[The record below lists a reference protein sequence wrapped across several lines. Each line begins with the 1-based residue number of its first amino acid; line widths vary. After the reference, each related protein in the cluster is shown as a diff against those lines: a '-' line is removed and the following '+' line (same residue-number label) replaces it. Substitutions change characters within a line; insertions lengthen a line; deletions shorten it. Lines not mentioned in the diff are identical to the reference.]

1 MRRFFNARIFHQM
14 GWNNTAIDY
23 LKTNDDD
30 TTQVITDLATHIA
43 APDPHPQYST
53 DADLAAHEAAADP
66 HPGYLTPAEGDVAYA
81 PIAKGVTNGDG
92 HDHSG
97 GDGGT
102 IAYGSLSGT
111 PTLYNQTIEDE
122 GTPLTQRSTVNF
134 VGSGVSVADSGG
146 KTVVTVAGG
155 SGSGDVVGPA
165 SSVDSEIALFD
176 GVTGKAIKRATTTG
190 LLKATSGVISA
201 AVADTDYASAAKGVT
216 NGDSHDH
223 SGGDGAQIA
232 YSSLS
237 GLPTLGTAAATAS
250 TDYAP
255 AAQGVTN
262 GNSHDHNGGD
272 GAQIA
277 YSSLSG
283 TPTLYNQTVEDEGTP
298 VTQRGTIN
306 FTGAGVS
313 VADAGSKTTV
323 TIAGGAGE
331 AFPVGSVF
339 ISVVS
344 TNPGTLLGYGTWSS
358 FGAGRVLVGLDSG
371 DTDFDTVEETGG
383 AKTKAISAHSGTA
396 VADHSSHTHTYTE
409 VVNHTH
415 AITITDPGHT
425 HTQTTSAT
433 DGATTRA
440 DSSSGGTTYNNVAN
454 INSAT
459 TGITAS
465 SANPAGGVATG
476 TTAGPSA
483 TLTHSVTQPSA
494 HTDLNVVQP
503 YIVVYMWKRTA

>member
-1 MRRFFNARIFHQM
+1 MARRRPH
-14 GWNNTAIDY
+14 IDRSDCNVQASVPTRFSP
-23 LKTNDDD
+23 KG
-30 TTQVITDLATHIA
+30 V
-43 APDPHPQYST
+43 PDPSAYSSLT
-53 DADLAAHEAAADP
+53 TEGKIGAGADQVAA
-66 HPGYLTPAEGDVAYA
+66 GDH
-81 PIAKGVTNGDG
+81 GHSGLVTNGDS

-97 GDGGT
+97 GDGAQ
-102 IAYGSLSGT
+102 IAYASLSGT

-176 GVTGKAIKRATTTG
+176 GVTGKAIKRATTSG
-190 LLKATSGVISA
+190 ILKAASGVISA

-298 VTQRGTIN
+298 VTQRGTVN
-306 FTGAGVS
+306 FVGAGVTVS
-313 VADAGSKTTV
+313 DSGGKTQV
-323 TIAGGAGE
+323 SIPGGAGE

-339 ISVVS
+339 LSVVS
-344 TNPGTLLGYGTWSS
+344 TSPATLLGYGTWSQIA
-358 FGAGRVLVGLDSG
+358 GGRVLIGQTESDA
-371 DTDFDTVEETGG
+371 DFDTAEETGG
-383 AKTKAISAHSGTA
+383 SKTSSA
-396 VADHSSHTHTYTE
+396 

-433 DGATTRA
+433 DGASTRA

-465 SANPAGGVATG
+465 SANPAGGV
-476 TTAGPSA
+476 SSFS
-483 TLTHSVTQPSA
+483 LM
-494 HTDLNVVQP
+494 NP
-503 YIVVYMWKRTA
+503 YFVVYVWKRTA